1 MCNWP
6 RYYEAKSSNVKAL
19 KSKGQ
24 RSSLCGQK
32 LGRKEQMTSRS
43 AEVIKLFVELY
54 NVVQVGAKR

>member
-32 LGRKEQMTSRS
+32 LSRKMHEQMTARL

-54 NVVQVGAKR
+54 NVVQF